1 MRVTPSSRTTFA
13 ELDDR
18 SAQMAARLV
27 KAEVVKGRNA
37 GYCALR
43 SRLLPDRRRG
53 RGCAPRGNA
62 GGAAAAFRELL
73 HDQLRVFGPHHP
85 DTLET
90 RLELAERGDNPVTS
104 PERSPSSG
112 NYSLTSNESSGP
124 VIPSP

>member
-1 MRVTPSSRTTFA
+1 VDEGAHLAATPAVPRLHSGNCFTTSSA
-13 ELDDR
+13 S
-18 SAQMAARLV
+18 SAHT
-27 KAEVVKGRNA
+27 N
-37 GYCALR
+37 
-43 SRLLPDRRRG
+43 
-53 RGCAPRGNA
+53 
-62 GGAAAAFRELL
+62 
-73 HDQLRVFGPHHP
+73 P